1 MVALAAVGT
10 LVGKEDAMDRE
21 AVDMAIL
28 GRGQARV
35 QRKRFPTSYP
45 ANGSS
50 CTYSACLYLKVHILT
65 FLGPHILQPPQEQ
78 QLCLWKGRQE
88 IMEPGC

>member
-1 MVALAAVGT
+1 
-10 LVGKEDAMDRE
+10 MDRE
-21 AVDMAIL
+21 AVDAAIL
-28 GRGQARV
+28 GHGQARV
-35 QRKRFPTSYP
+35 QGKRFPTSYP
-45 ANGSS
+45 ANSS
-50 CTYSACLYLKVHILT
+50 RCTFSACLDLKVHILA